1 MGGSA
6 VCGAISM
13 SAIVGLSFCC
23 MVVGGL
29 VGFEWS
35 NLSSIGFSFAAL
47 AAIVFFSAI
56 DAWECES
63 GPASDSA
70 ETTPVPV
77 FKRATR
83 R

>member
-1 MGGSA
+1 
-6 VCGAISM
+6 M

-23 MVVGGL
+23 MIVAGL
-29 VGFEWS
+29 IGLEWS
-35 NLSSIGFSFAAL
+35 DLSSIGFSFAAL

-63 GPASDSA
+63 PESESA
-70 ETTPVPV
+70 EPAPISALR
-77 FKRATR
+77 RATR

>member
-1 MGGSA
+1 
-6 VCGAISM
+6 M

-23 MVVGGL
+23 MIVGGL
-29 VGFEWS
+29 IGLEWS
-35 NLSSIGFSFAAL
+35 DLSSIGFSLAAL

-63 GPASDSA
+63 SASDSA
-70 ETTPVPV
+70 EQAPVPAL
-77 FKRATR
+77 KRATR